1 MTGKL
6 LGVVFAA
13 TTAGAGALL
22 RLIACIAL
30 FAATQANAD
39 TVYDLIDLSSI
50 TVVSGTITT
59 DCNSCTLTQ
68 SDITAWNI
76 DINAGP
82 HFATNL
88 SNSNSTVSLTG
99 SALTA
104 TPTALSFD
112 FSSSGSLLQFTSNN
126 FSTDGGLNL
135 QFCDADTPCINQNNA
150 QDFSAI
156 QLVLVAPGCC
166 STSGSISETGV
177 TTIGTGE
184 MSAVPGPVAG
194 AGLPGLIFASGGLL
208 AWWRRKRK
216 ARAI

>member
-112 FSSSGSLLQFTSNN
+112 LAPVVLYSNLPPIILVQTEASICN
-126 FSTDGGLNL
+126 FVMPTRH
-135 QFCDADTPCINQNNA
+135 A
-150 QDFSAI
+150 
-156 QLVLVAPGCC
+156 
-166 STSGSISETGV
+166 SIK
-177 TTIGTGE
+177 TTRK
-184 MSAVPGPVAG
+184 
-194 AGLPGLIFASGGLL
+194 IFPQSNSF
-208 AWWRRKRK
+208 
-216 ARAI
+216 